1 MMDNHVIARARDGV
15 VSLRWMAGAAAP
27 LESVMNRDAHASAHV
42 LDYVRRFDGSHES
55 VSWAIGAVN
64 QKQGY

>member
-1 MMDNHVIARARDGV
+1 MDNHVIARARDGV

-55 VSWAIGAVN
+55 VSCAIGAVN